1 MRIDGLLN
9 GQTNISANALS
20 ILSKLNVGDMVR
32 AKVLEI
38 TSGEVLLKLFDGST
52 VSAADTSGL
61 NAKKGDMI
69 DLLIK
74 AKTDSQVFL
83 EPKIESTGKEE
94 NLGRLFAG
102 MNIKPDL
109 GAFEVAKEIKNQG
122 FPLKKDIIEKAAG
135 TLAALK
141 DVSVKS
147 AVFMAANGIEP
158 SSEKMQLLKNMISGK
173 DRLGSEI
180 KSLVDEIKK
189 LDTDVLNKL
198 NEVLSKA
205 DQGKDTQLAKDVSRP
220 HIPSKNEIP
229 ENSNKLLNSEEIKE
243 NTKSNTLN
251 GEKDSQKTSPGL
263 PLKDAESSAKV
274 AQSSVQ
280 KGIELKDKDM
290 SGKKLTDILP
300 KDEVSLKGKELKGML
315 QKLADF
321 EDEPYG
327 RLESNNTNIDEPHA
341 NVLRKVVKS
350 IERAFIKIDHEITDS
365 DLSLKKTYSEL
376 SSKLE
381 MIKDTLKQQNN
392 SESSNIIKR
401 AETMEGSLKLINE
414 INSFN
419 SYYQIPLSFGDN
431 NTTGELYILKKERG
445 RKKIDPENASM
456 LISLDT
462 ENIGR
467 VDSFIGINK
476 KSVSVSMRVE
486 SEGLFDFIKQNRDEL
501 YKRLQNNGF
510 KLVDLR
516 CRLIDEQV
524 NLINA
529 SQAVKKEFGGSGFDL
544 KI

>member
-9 GQTNISANALS
+9 GQANVSANAFS

-94 NLGRLFAG
+94 NIGKLLAG
-102 MNIKPDL
+102 MNIKPDA

-135 TLAALK
+135 TLTALK

-158 SSEKMQLLKNMISGK
+158 SSEKMQLLKNMVSGK

-180 KSLVDEIKK
+180 KSLVDDIKK

-198 NEVLSKA
+198 SEVLSKA
-205 DQGKDTQLAKDVSRP
+205 DSGENTQLAKNVSKP
-220 HIPSKNEIP
+220 QIPSKNEIP
-229 ENSNKLLNSEEIKE
+229 SNTNQVINNEEIKE
-243 NTKSNTLN
+243 NNQSNKLSV
-251 GEKDSQKTSPGL
+251 EKDSQKTSPGL
-263 PLKDAESSAKV
+263 PLKEEESSVKAV
-274 AQSSVQ
+274 QSSVQ
-280 KGIELKDKDM
+280 KDIELKDTDM
-290 SGKKLTDILP
+290 SGKKLTGILS
-300 KDEVSLKGKELKGML
+300 KDEVPLKGKELKVML
-315 QKLADF
+315 QKLANF
-321 EDEPYG
+321 EDGPYG
-327 RLESNNTNIDEPHA
+327 KLESNSTNIDEPHA
-341 NVLRKVVKS
+341 NVLKKVVKS
-350 IERAFIKIDHEITDS
+350 IERAFIKVDHEITDS

-381 MIKDTLKQQNN
+381 MIKDTLKQQNTP
-392 SESSNIIKR
+392 ESSNIIKR
-401 AETMEGSLKLINE
+401 AETMESGLKLINE

-501 YKRLQNNGF
+501 YKRLQNSGF

-516 CRLIDEQV
+516 CKLIDEQV

-529 SQAVKKEFGGSGFDL
+529 SQAVKKEFGGCGFDL